1 MTIYDIAKQAGVSA
15 STVSRVIN
23 NKPGINAQT
32 RKRVQKLLN
41 ENHYTP
47 NEAARGLVMQSSKI
61 IGILIEDLRIEHHT
75 ESAYVIEQ
83 EMTALGYTCITLST
97 GRKDEKKADYIRIL
111 EQRRVDGAILMGSM
125 FETEAVKKSIEEH
138 LPDIPVAIVNGYLD
152 LPNVYGVLI
161 DEERGVKDC
170 AELMLKKGKKH
181 LVMAVDSDTPSNR
194 NKQKGY
200 IRAMTEQGIA
210 KKDILLYTAINKEF
224 TNPRDVRAAGAK
236 LTEQILTERPET
248 DGIIYTT
255 DLLAVGGLEAAKKM
269 GCWQENDAYVPSPGD
284 AILYDWQ
291 DNGIGDNTGN
301 PDHVGTVIEIHKE
314 SGYMVI
320 EEGNYSNAVKKR
332 TLSINGKFIRG
343 FITPKYDDNTVAA
356 PGLSKD
362 KDIKPTKEM
371 IKVRHKLVYDITTR
385 LESFSLNTVI
395 SAFMEHTNTLVA
407 IAKKEGGVDRDTL
420 DTLAVLLAPFAP
432 HMAEEIWEELG
443 NKESV
448 FRAGWPKYDT
458 EAMKDDEIEI
468 PVQING
474 KTRAVIKISAEAT
487 KEEAIAAGKE
497 AIADKLTGN
506 IVKEIYVPKKI
517 INIVQK

>member
-97 GRKDEKKADYIRIL
+97 GRRDEKKADYIRIL
-111 EQRRVDGAILMGSM
+111 GSM
-125 FETEAVKKSIEEH
+125 FETEAVKKSIKEH
-138 LPDIPVAIVNGYLD
+138 LPDVPVAIVNGYLD
-152 LPNVYGVLI
+152 LPNVYGILI

-170 AELMLKKGKKH
+170 AELMFKKGKKH

-200 IRAMTEQGIA
+200 LRAMLEQGIA
-210 KKDILLYTAINKEF
+210 KEDIPFYTAVNKEF

-269 GCWQENDAYVPSPGD
+269 GKRIPQDLAIMGIDNTMYGEIVTPKLSSLDNKLVEVSQNASR
-284 AILYDWQ
+284 AILDAL
-291 DNGIGDNTGN
+291 DKKE
-301 PDHVGTVIEIHKE
+301 VSHKV
-314 SGYMVI
+314 MLL
-320 EEGNYSNAVKKR
+320 
-332 TLSINGKFIRG
+332 T
-343 FITPKYDDNTVAA
+343 
-356 PGLSKD
+356 
-362 KDIKPTKEM
+362 DIKE
-371 IKVRHKLVYDITTR
+371 RETT
-385 LESFSLNTVI
+385 
-395 SAFMEHTNTLVA
+395 
-407 IAKKEGGVDRDTL
+407 
-420 DTLAVLLAPFAP
+420 
-432 HMAEEIWEELG
+432 
-443 NKESV
+443 
-448 FRAGWPKYDT
+448 
-458 EAMKDDEIEI
+458 
-468 PVQING
+468 
-474 KTRAVIKISAEAT
+474 
-487 KEEAIAAGKE
+487 
-497 AIADKLTGN
+497 
-506 IVKEIYVPKKI
+506 
-517 INIVQK
+517 

>member
-1 MTIYDIAKQAGVSA
+1 MIKSSEKQERNMTIYDIAKQAGVSA

-97 GRKDEKKADYIRIL
+97 GRRDEKKADYIRIL

-125 FETEAVKKSIEEH
+125 FETESVKKSIKEH
-138 LPDIPVAIVNGYLD
+138 LPDVPVAIVNGY
-152 LPNVYGVLI
+152 GILI

-170 AELMLKKGKKH
+170 AELMFKKGKKH

-200 IRAMTEQGIA
+200 LRAMLEQGIA
-210 KKDILLYTAINKEF
+210 KEDIPFYTAVNKEF

-269 GCWQENDAYVPSPGD
+269 GKRIPQDLAIMGIDNTMYGEIVTPKLSSLDNKLVEVSQNASR
-284 AILYDWQ
+284 AILDAL
-291 DNGIGDNTGN
+291 DKKE
-301 PDHVGTVIEIHKE
+301 VSHKV
-314 SGYMVI
+314 MLL
-320 EEGNYSNAVKKR
+320 
-332 TLSINGKFIRG
+332 T
-343 FITPKYDDNTVAA
+343 
-356 PGLSKD
+356 
-362 KDIKPTKEM
+362 DIKE
-371 IKVRHKLVYDITTR
+371 RETT
-385 LESFSLNTVI
+385 
-395 SAFMEHTNTLVA
+395 
-407 IAKKEGGVDRDTL
+407 
-420 DTLAVLLAPFAP
+420 
-432 HMAEEIWEELG
+432 
-443 NKESV
+443 
-448 FRAGWPKYDT
+448 
-458 EAMKDDEIEI
+458 
-468 PVQING
+468 
-474 KTRAVIKISAEAT
+474 
-487 KEEAIAAGKE
+487 
-497 AIADKLTGN
+497 
-506 IVKEIYVPKKI
+506 
-517 INIVQK
+517 

>member
-97 GRKDEKKADYIRIL
+97 GRRDEKKADYIRIL

-125 FETEAVKKSIEEH
+125 FETEAVKKSIKEH
-138 LPDIPVAIVNGYLD
+138 LPDVLD
-152 LPNVYGVLI
+152 LPNVYGILI

-170 AELMLKKGKKH
+170 AELMFKKGKKH

-200 IRAMTEQGIA
+200 LRAMLEQGIA
-210 KKDILLYTAINKEF
+210 KEDIPFYTAVNKEF

-269 GCWQENDAYVPSPGD
+269 GKRIPQDLAIMGIDNTMYGEIVTPKLSSLDNKLVEVSQNASR
-284 AILYDWQ
+284 AILDAL
-291 DNGIGDNTGN
+291 DKKE
-301 PDHVGTVIEIHKE
+301 VSHKV
-314 SGYMVI
+314 MLL
-320 EEGNYSNAVKKR
+320 
-332 TLSINGKFIRG
+332 T
-343 FITPKYDDNTVAA
+343 
-356 PGLSKD
+356 
-362 KDIKPTKEM
+362 DIKE
-371 IKVRHKLVYDITTR
+371 RETT
-385 LESFSLNTVI
+385 
-395 SAFMEHTNTLVA
+395 
-407 IAKKEGGVDRDTL
+407 
-420 DTLAVLLAPFAP
+420 
-432 HMAEEIWEELG
+432 
-443 NKESV
+443 
-448 FRAGWPKYDT
+448 
-458 EAMKDDEIEI
+458 
-468 PVQING
+468 
-474 KTRAVIKISAEAT
+474 
-487 KEEAIAAGKE
+487 
-497 AIADKLTGN
+497 
-506 IVKEIYVPKKI
+506 
-517 INIVQK
+517 

>member
-47 NEAARGLVMQSSKI
+47 NEAARGLVMQASKI

-97 GRKDEKKADYIRIL
+97 GRRDEKKADYIRIL

-125 FETEAVKKSIEEH
+125 FETEAVKKSIKEH
-138 LPDIPVAIVNGYLD
+138 LPDVPVAIVNGYLD
-152 LPNVYGVLI
+152 LPNVYGILI

-170 AELMLKKGKKH
+170 AELMFKKGKKH

-194 NKQKGY
+194 NKQKICTWNIMLRTKGSPKEDDIPFY
-200 IRAMTEQGIA
+200 TIA
-210 KKDILLYTAINKEF
+210 VNKRVF

-269 GCWQENDAYVPSPGD
+269 GND
-284 AILYDWQ
+284 
-291 DNGIGDNTGN
+291 
-301 PDHVGTVIEIHKE
+301 
-314 SGYMVI
+314 
-320 EEGNYSNAVKKR
+320 
-332 TLSINGKFIRG
+332 
-343 FITPKYDDNTVAA
+343 
-356 PGLSKD
+356 
-362 KDIKPTKEM
+362 
-371 IKVRHKLVYDITTR
+371 
-385 LESFSLNTVI
+385 
-395 SAFMEHTNTLVA
+395 
-407 IAKKEGGVDRDTL
+407 
-420 DTLAVLLAPFAP
+420 
-432 HMAEEIWEELG
+432 
-443 NKESV
+443 V
-448 FRAGWPKYDT
+448 FRRILRSW
-458 EAMKDDEIEI
+458 E
-468 PVQING
+468 
-474 KTRAVIKISAEAT
+474 
-487 KEEAIAAGKE
+487 
-497 AIADKLTGN
+497 
-506 IVKEIYVPKKI
+506 
-517 INIVQK
+517 